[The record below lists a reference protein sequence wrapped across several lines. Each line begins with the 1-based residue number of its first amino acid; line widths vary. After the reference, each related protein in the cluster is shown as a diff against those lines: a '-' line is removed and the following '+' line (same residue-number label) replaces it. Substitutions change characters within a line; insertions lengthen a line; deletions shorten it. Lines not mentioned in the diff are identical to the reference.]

1 VTSALPRELSNAADF
16 SRNSI
21 EARIQAGYDDAL
33 RQGIGRVNSP
43 GLRPETTSPGPAAD
57 TAEPTE
63 TRERG
68 AAAIDPLCPST
79 RRAAL
84 RRGLGHVFVRPTA
97 VASRLGSG
105 CVDRASRGT
114 PDPHT
119 ARAAGGRPQ
128 GSPKSP
134 FPQVGPMCCRRWTP
148 MDDHERQGL
157 ATIVAPPRSRVIDV
171 LTRRT
176 TTTEGRR
183 GWVRRSVLW
192 RGQCDVQDTSNQ
204 WTESS

>member
-1 VTSALPRELSNAADF
+1 MRPTSRAIRSRHGSRLDTTTLSGRESGASTRQDSALKRPVRAPQRTPR
-16 SRNSI
+16 SRRKPVS
-21 EARIQAGYDDAL
+21 GGP
-33 RQGIGRVNSP
+33 RQ
-43 GLRPETTSPGPAAD
+43 
-57 TAEPTE
+57 
-63 TRERG
+63 
-68 AAAIDPLCPST
+68 IDPLCPST